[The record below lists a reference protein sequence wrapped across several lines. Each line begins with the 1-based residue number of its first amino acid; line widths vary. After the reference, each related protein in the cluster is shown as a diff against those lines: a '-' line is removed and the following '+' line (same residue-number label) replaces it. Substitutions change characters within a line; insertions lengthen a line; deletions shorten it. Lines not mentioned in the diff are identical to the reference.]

1 MLKKTL
7 LGIAIIFIA
16 VQFYRPYKNSNTL
29 DNSKDFLVVEKAPK
43 HIVKI
48 VTKSCYDC
56 HSNDTNYKWYDN
68 IAPLSWYVDSN
79 IKRAKFSLNFSDWGN
94 FPSWRRL
101 LFFQGAIPYD
111 IDTKKMP
118 PQDYLLMHSDAKISR
133 QEKKE
138 INTWISSIDFTK
150 E

>member
-1 MLKKTL
+1 MKTL
-7 LGIAIIFIA
+7 FLSLATLIVAI
-16 VQFYRPYKNSNTL
+16 QFYRPHKNIQIHPTN
-29 DNSKDFLVVEKAPK
+29 KDFLVYEKAPK

-48 VTKSCYDC
+48 FKTSCYDC
-56 HSNDTNYKWYDN
+56 HSNHTEYKWYDN

-79 IKRAKFSLNFSDWGN
+79 IKRAKFSLNFSEWGD

-111 IDTKKMP
+111 IDIKKMP
-118 PQDYLLMHSDAKISR
+118 SQNYLLMHSDAEISSD
-133 QEKKE
+133 KKE
-138 INTWISSIDFTK
+138 QIARWISSIDFTK